1 MRSIIKCSS
10 IVCIILAGLALLT
23 SCSHTKNL
31 AYFADTND
39 SIPKLPVEG
48 IKYAPPLIDVDD
60 IVNINIRTLDGNVID
75 AQNTAMQTTTAGA
88 TNKVMGGITPGIAGA
103 PGTISGF
110 LVDSKGEVE
119 IPIIGRLKLANLT
132 TSQARDLIQKA
143 AEKYFENPTVSVR
156 IENFKISV
164 LGEVTRPAS
173 YTVPSEKISI
183 LDAISMAGD
192 LSIYGKR
199 DNILL
204 IRDDSTGNK
213 TFVRMN
219 LNSKDIFKSP
229 YFYLHQND
237 VVYVQPNKYKA
248 MSSNTQTTRI
258 ISITSIAVSL
268 LAIILSR
275 IH

>member
-10 IVCIILAGLALLT
+10 IVCIMLAGLVLS

-39 SIPKLPVEG
+39 SIPKLEIEG
-48 IKYAPPLIDVDD
+48 IKYTPPVINVDD
-60 IVNINIRTLDGNVID
+60 IVDINIRTLDGNVID
-75 AQNTAMQTTTAGA
+75 GQNAALQSSSA
-88 TNKVMGGITPGIAGA
+88 NKPQGGTPTGTPGSIA
-103 PGTISGF
+103 GF
-110 LVDSKGEVE
+110 LVDSKGEVDV
-119 IPIIGRLKLANLT
+119 PIIGRLKLVNLT
-132 TSQARDLIQKA
+132 TSQARDLIYKEA
-143 AEKYFENPTVSVR
+143 SKYFENPTVSVR
-156 IENFKISV
+156 IENFKVSV
-164 LGEVTRPAS
+164 IGEVTKPAT
-173 YTVPSEKISI
+173 YNVPSEKVTI

-192 LSIYGKR
+192 LSVYGKR

-204 IRDDSTGNK
+204 IREDTTGNK

-248 MSSNTQTTRI
+248 ISSNTQTTRI

-268 LAIILSR
+268 LAIVLSR
-275 IH
+275 IHFN